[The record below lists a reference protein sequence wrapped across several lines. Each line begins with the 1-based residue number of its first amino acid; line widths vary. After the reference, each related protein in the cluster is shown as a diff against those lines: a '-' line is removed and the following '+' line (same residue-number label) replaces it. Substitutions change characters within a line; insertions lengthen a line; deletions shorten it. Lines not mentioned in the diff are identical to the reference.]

1 MISFVIACTLYVIR
15 DKYKHFSLKA
25 HFLFLPL
32 IQHEIALCRDCS
44 PPRQAIMDSIHRTV
58 DGDNSPLSLEA
69 LEKRGL
75 AVLISFKNDDLIRRS
90 NVSFL
95 SLLGEH
101 SSSSLSS
108 LADVAVAEDHLV
120 SHAVLDRGSKRSG
133 NWVSAPSLPYGSIS
147 FVFNQPMHLLHAWYL
162 IHSSM
167 MHQQNLRWHSSTI
180 SYLRTRRSPRSQ
192 HYPRRGQ
199 VLADG

>member
-1 MISFVIACTLYVIR
+1 MSLGLCSFPNI
-15 DKYKHFSLKA
+15 HFSFTA
-25 HFLFLPL
+25 QFSFSPPLF
-32 IQHEIALCRDCS
+32 QHEIALQRLQSTCR
-44 PPRQAIMDSIHRTV
+44 AIMESIHRTV
-58 DGDNSPLSLEA
+58 DGDNSPFSPELSLEA

-75 AVLISFKNDDLIRRS
+75 AVLISFKNDPEIRRS

-133 NWVSAPSLPYGSIS
+133 NWVSAPSLPYGSFS
-147 FVFNQPMHLLHAWYL
+147 FVFNQPMHLLHAW
-162 IHSSM
+162 
-167 MHQQNLRWHSSTI
+167 
-180 SYLRTRRSPRSQ
+180 
-192 HYPRRGQ
+192 
-199 VLADG
+199 

>member
-1 MISFVIACTLYVIR
+1 
-15 DKYKHFSLKA
+15 
-25 HFLFLPL
+25 
-32 IQHEIALCRDCS
+32 
-44 PPRQAIMDSIHRTV
+44 MDSIHRTV
-58 DGDNSPLSLEA
+58 DGDNSPFSPELSLEA

-75 AVLISFKNDDLIRRS
+75 AVLISFKNDVRRS

-133 NWVSAPSLPYGSIS
+133 HWVSAPSLPYGSFS
-147 FVFNQPMHLLHAWYL
+147 FVLNQPMHLHFATTLHHGPCMATPY
-162 IHSSM
+162 S
-167 MHQQNLRWHSSTI
+167 
-180 SYLRTRRSPRSQ
+180 
-192 HYPRRGQ
+192 
-199 VLADG
+199 